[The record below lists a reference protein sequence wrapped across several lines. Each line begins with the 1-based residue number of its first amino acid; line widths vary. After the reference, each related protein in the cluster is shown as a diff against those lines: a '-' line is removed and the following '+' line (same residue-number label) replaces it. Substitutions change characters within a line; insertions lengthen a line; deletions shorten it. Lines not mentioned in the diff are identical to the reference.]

1 MEEQE
6 FDEILT
12 YLARSKYPE
21 SINTKDSRSNWRK
34 KCRPFTHCKNKL
46 YYNHKKYGPLLV
58 VKGVKSKKKIIESNH
73 IQSDDHHTGINKTL
87 KKIITH
93 YYWKTIAK
101 DVHNYIK
108 LECSTCIKQVLQQKK
123 QTILAPDAEDMS
135 GIKSSKKIVDKAI
148 EQIGVDVIGT
158 ILEPGVSPSQE
169 PAFKCE
175 TGAQANMQPL
185 ILRDHIMADCGLDV
199 IGPLSETHKGRRFI
213 VILTDCVTK
222 WVEAKA
228 LSELTTDAVG
238 EFISEVVC
246 RHGTI
251 EEILS
256 KQNSDFCNRLAE
268 KVCSTIGITVQ
279 MSNIPSQSNGYLE
292 HYWYNNLLC
301 SALIKYSNQNQYYWD
316 VYLNQV
322 ILAYRTFHQKNTAWS
337 PFHLM
342 YDRSVRL
349 PTPGLSQPSTDAF
362 PDEQEALLAHM
373 NNYIKALSCQPHGST
388 ISINNERINSSFLPS
403 TACIISSQHQPAQ
416 VLGSYAQ
423 TGPNGNQINSNLSV
437 VTSLGPNLQTSVHNS
452 ASVQPVSNNSN
463 LTSQNTNGNNMATH
477 NITVNSLNTQT
488 IPVNTLGTHTIS
500 TNALPAYTISAN
512 NVNQNVTTTNN
523 QIVTSQA
530 AATHV
535 ITPQVSAT
543 QSTAVQAQTHLAT
556 QATADAHSG
565 HMVMIHT
572 DGKAYPES
580 FYVICPQ

>member
-6 FDEILT
+6 FEEILT

-34 KCRPFTHCKNKL
+34 KCRPFTHCKHKL
-46 YYNHKKYGPLLV
+46 YYNHKKYGALLV

-73 IQSDDHHTGINKTL
+73 IQSDDHHIGINKTL

-123 QTILAPDAEDMS
+123 QTALAPDVEDVS
-135 GIKSSKKIVDKAI
+135 GLKSSKKIVDKAI

-185 ILRDHIMADCGLDV
+185 ILRDHIMAHCGLDV
-199 IGPLSETHKGRRFI
+199 IGPLSETHKGRRFLVI
-213 VILTDCVTK
+213 VTDCVTK

-246 RHGTI
+246 RHGAI

-337 PFHLM
+337 PFQLM
-342 YDRSVRL
+342 YERSVRL
-349 PTPGLSQPSTDAF
+349 PTPGLSQPSADAF

-373 NNYIKALSCQPHGST
+373 NNYIKALSCQPPGST
-388 ISINNERINSSFLPS
+388 ININNERINSSFLPS
-403 TACIISSQHQPAQ
+403 AACIISSQHQPAQ

-452 ASVQPVSNNSN
+452 ASLQPVSNNSN
-463 LTSQNTNGNNMATH
+463 LTAQTTNGNNMTTH
-477 NITVNSLNTQT
+477 NITANSLNTQA

-512 NVNQNVTTTNN
+512 NVNQNVTTNNN
-523 QIVTSQA
+523 QIATSQA